1 MQKLCLLLG
10 LLAIPPAGRNRSPAL
25 RGQSL
30 IIPRRWSPARVVTAR
45 NVSTGIST
53 EAESNSSG
61 VYQFPFLPPAEY
73 EVSCEMQGFKKVV
86 RAGVVLETASTR
98 TLDFTL
104 EVGALTESVE
114 VKATVPLLESETSSV
129 GQFIERTTVMNMPLE
144 SRRTAG
150 LVRLM
155 GMVASSRRT
164 RASRFRSSAWP
175 AAAAR
180 IRCGT
185 WTAQWFRTW
194 RWVWRRFNSIRL
206 RKALQEFKAEASN
219 YSAEFG
225 RTANGLIQMTTR
237 SGSNAFHGAAYEF
250 FRNQVLD
257 TRTFFAA
264 RRRRCG
270 TTFSA
275 PRSAVLF
282 CATVHSSSP
291 TTKARAGA
299 TGRRSPTRSF
309 RTRMKFKATF
319 RRGAT

>member
-1 MQKLCLLLG
+1 MRKFCLLLG
-10 LLAIPPAGRNRSPAL
+10 LVAISTGWA
-25 RGQSL
+25 QSL
-30 IIPRRWSPARVVTAR
+30 ARLTGTVADNSGAVIAGARVTAR
-45 NVSTGIST
+45 NVATGIST

-73 EVSCEMQGFKKVV
+73 EVSCEMQGFKKTV
-86 RAGVVLETASTR
+86 RGGVVLETASTR

-104 EVGALTESVE
+104 DVGALTESVE
-114 VKATVPLLESETSSV
+114 VKSTVPLLESESSSV

-155 GMVASSRRT
+155 GMVAFKQENAGEQIPIFSM
-164 RASRFRSSAWP
+164 AGGRSQNQMWNLDGAVVQNM
-175 AAAAR
+175 AL
-180 IRCGT
+180 GV
-185 WTAQWFRTW
+185 AQIQL
-194 RWVWRRFNSIRL
+194 NPPSES
-206 RKALQEFKAEASN
+206 LQEFKAEASN

-264 RRRRCG
+264 KKAPLRYNIFGASLGGPIIRDRTFFFANYEGARRRDG
-270 TTFSA
+270 
-275 PRSAVLF
+275 
-282 CATVHSSSP
+282 
-291 TTKARAGA
+291 
-299 TGRRSPTRSF
+299 
-309 RTRMKFKATF
+309 
-319 RRGAT
+319 